1 MQVFKPAK
9 ISILAY
15 KMDSNAEQSDNNG
28 VLLWCMCWNVEWL
41 TGQNYSNQIGQC
53 FPLCLIHPDIP

>member
-28 VLLWCMCWNVEWL
+28 VLLRCMCWM
-41 TGQNYSNQIGQC
+41 
-53 FPLCLIHPDIP
+53 